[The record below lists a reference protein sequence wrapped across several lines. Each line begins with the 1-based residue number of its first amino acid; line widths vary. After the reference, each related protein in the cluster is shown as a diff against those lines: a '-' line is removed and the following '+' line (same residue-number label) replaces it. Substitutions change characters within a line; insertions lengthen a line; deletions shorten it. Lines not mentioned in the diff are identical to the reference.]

1 MDLNCIIYKCV
12 KDEGTFLKE
21 FISAKQFSFFF
32 NKKNKYFKDLK
43 KFGPQYLML
52 SMN

>member
-21 FISAKQFSFFF
+21 FISAKE
-32 NKKNKYFKDLK
+32 Y
-43 KFGPQYLML
+43 ML
-52 SMN
+52 FIL